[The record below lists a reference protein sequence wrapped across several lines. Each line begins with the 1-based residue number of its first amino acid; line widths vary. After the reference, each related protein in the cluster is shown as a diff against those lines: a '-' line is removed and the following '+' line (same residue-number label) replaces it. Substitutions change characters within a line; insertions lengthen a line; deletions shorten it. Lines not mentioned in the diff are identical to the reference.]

1 MFGLLVSN
9 VWTRQQGMFF
19 VKKQKQLRKESNLI

>member
-1 MFGLLVSN
+1 
-9 VWTRQQGMFF
+9 MFF